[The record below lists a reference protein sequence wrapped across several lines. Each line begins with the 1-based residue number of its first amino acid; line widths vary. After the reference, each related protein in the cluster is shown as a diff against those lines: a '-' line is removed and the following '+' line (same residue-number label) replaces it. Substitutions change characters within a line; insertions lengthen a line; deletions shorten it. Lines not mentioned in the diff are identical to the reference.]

1 MVHSHLHRGL
11 HGVCPRKLSVF
22 THTAVSLI
30 VFSGTLGA
38 LKPFMSHV
46 DEAAERLSRI
56 ERLLHELRAETDAVH
71 EEAKIASESMAERSE
86 QARRSGVA
94 ARIRADERRCE
105 TRRRTRR
112 TP

>member
-1 MVHSHLHRGL
+1 
-11 HGVCPRKLSVF
+11 
-22 THTAVSLI
+22 
-30 VFSGTLGA
+30 
-38 LKPFMSHV
+38 MSQA

-56 ERLLHELRAETDAVH
+56 ERLLHELRVETDAVH

-94 ARIRADERRCE
+94 ARMRAEMCGGN

-112 TP
+112 IP